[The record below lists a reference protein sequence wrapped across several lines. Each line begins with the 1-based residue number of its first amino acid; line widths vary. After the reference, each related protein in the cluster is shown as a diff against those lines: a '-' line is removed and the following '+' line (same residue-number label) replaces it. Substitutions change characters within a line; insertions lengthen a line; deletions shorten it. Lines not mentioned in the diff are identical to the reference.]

1 VELNKSLLNFKS
13 EIMQH
18 TSICKGLL
26 AILLCF
32 FFAAPTAFSQKP
44 PKKAELKIQVSGNC
58 GMCEKRINEALDLP
72 GVIFSGW
79 DRVSKTATI
88 VYKPRKISEQQ
99 LHEKIAA
106 VGHDTDK
113 MKADTA
119 VYKKLPGCCLYR
131 DNANTH
137 WD

>member
-1 VELNKSLLNFKS
+1 MKKSIVF
-13 EIMQH
+13 
-18 TSICKGLL
+18 KGLMATFFIL
-26 AILLCF
+26 A
-32 FFAAPTAFSQKP
+32 FASATTMAQKA
-44 PKKAELKIQVSGNC
+44 PKKAEVKIQVSGNC
-58 GMCEKRINEALDLP
+58 GMCEKRINNALDVP
-72 GVIFSGW
+72 GVIFSSW

-88 VYKPRKISEQQ
+88 AYKPRKISEQK
-99 LHEKIAA
+99 LHELIAA

-113 MKADTA
+113 AKADTA